1 MNLKNKVEISAEN
14 FQKQL
19 AITNLIDNHIKKID
33 EDTGGYS
40 SHAPTLRHI
49 SFLELVAMGDR
60 IVNYLFYLMFESGSS
75 WTILLL
81 LDKVVKDKPEI
92 PNEHAG
98 SYRHIV
104 VDWMKWYLT
113 SDYYK
118 NDDLYFNLV

>member
-1 MNLKNKVEISAEN
+1 MVKVETSAEN

-19 AITNLIDNHIKKID
+19 SITNLIDNHIKKID

-40 SHAPTLRHI
+40 SHAHTLRHL
-49 SFLELVAMGDR
+49 SFLELVAMGDK

-75 WTILLL
+75 WIILLL

-98 SYRHIV
+98 KFYHQV
-104 VDWMKWYLT
+104 NDWMNWYLT

-118 NDDLYFNLV
+118 NNDSYFNLV

>member
-1 MNLKNKVEISAEN
+1 MNKVEVSAEN

-19 AITNLIDNHIKKID
+19 VIINLIDSHLNKIE

-40 SHAPTLRHI
+40 FHHPTLKHA
-49 SFLELVAMGDR
+49 SFLELVNMGDK

-81 LDKVVKDKPEI
+81 LDKVAQNKPEI
-92 PNEHAG
+92 PKEHAG
-98 SYRHIV
+98 KYKHIV
-104 VDWMKWYLT
+104 VDWMNWYLT

-118 NDDLYFNLV
+118 NNDTYFNLV